1 MLTVLFKNTMKQFRF
16 LFMTVFLLFAVTGL
30 RASIPDLKENSKT
43 KKLKDEVFS
52 KMEKKDLKTTNQTNF
67 LVVNNLFFES
77 DIPIISVN
85 KDYRLP
91 TKSIQKFSKTI
102 KEKNKTKLYRTARD
116 GFICSHKS

>member
-52 KMEKKDLKTTNQTNF
+52 KMEKKDLKTTNQTN
-67 LVVNNLFFES
+67 
-77 DIPIISVN
+77 
-85 KDYRLP
+85 
-91 TKSIQKFSKTI
+91 QKFSKTI

-116 GFICSHKS
+116 GFMCSHKS